1 MLVLRQQII
10 VLRRAGRARLTFS
23 AMDRFVLGWL
33 CALFP
38 GARSALSIVQ
48 PETVLRW
55 HRAGFRAY
63 WRWKSRRRVGRPAVS
78 AEVRQLIRE
87 MSVANPLWGAPRV
100 HGELLKLGIT
110 VGQTSVAKYMVRRRG
125 PPYTRLE
132 DVSAQSRGRHRRDG
146 SVCGADRLVPPSLWT
161 ADHAAQPAA
170 DPVVWCHGTSDGGMA
185 CKSAHGSLW
194 LGESAT
200 VSDP

>member
-1 MLVLRQQII
+1 MLDLCRLIFGALRDLLRSRSTLEAEVLVLRQQII
-10 VLRRAGRARLTFS
+10 VLRRAGRRRLIFS
-23 AMDRFVLGWL
+23 ATDRFVLGWL

-38 GARSALSIVQ
+38 SARSALSIVQ

-87 MSVANPLWGAPRV
+87 MSVANPLWGAPRI

-110 VGQTSVAKYMVRRRG
+110 VGQAAGVIDALPILGGLHHQYVRI
-125 PPYTRLE
+125 
-132 DVSAQSRGRHRRDG
+132 
-146 SVCGADRLVPPSLWT
+146 
-161 ADHAAQPAA
+161 
-170 DPVVWCHGTSDGGMA
+170 
-185 CKSAHGSLW
+185 
-194 LGESAT
+194 
-200 VSDP
+200 

>member
-1 MLVLRQQII
+1 MLDLCGLIIGTLRDLLRSRSALEAEVLVLRQQII

-38 GARSALSIVQ
+38 SARSALSIVQ

-78 AEVRQLIRE
+78 AEVRQLIRA

-100 HGELLKLGIT
+100 HGELLKLGIASARRAWRST
-110 VGQTSVAKYMVRRRG
+110 WCGGGGLRHKVGGRFCAITQMASPRWICLWCRPSR
-125 PPYTRLE
+125 
-132 DVSAQSRGRHRRDG
+132 SAFSMD
-146 SVCGADRLVPPSLWT
+146 C
-161 ADHAAQPAA
+161 
-170 DPVVWCHGTSDGGMA
+170 
-185 CKSAHGSLW
+185 
-194 LGESAT
+194 
-200 VSDP
+200 